1 MNIIP
6 LAQRDMR
13 LAQIEKEI
21 KHKKMLLVRKRRD
34 LDNKEKLNEY
44 LSGVR
49 TDYNKY
55 YDYIVEEKQQQ
66 LNTLNLLK
74 EYLDDLVR
82 TEHLVDR
89 QLKTVRHDQKDIL
102 NEINNIKTEL
112 DDIIEEDED
121 KHIKD
126 MGFNEKNKMIVY
138 K

>member
-102 NEINNIKTEL
+102 NEINNIKNEL

>member
-1 MNIIP
+1 MKMIS

-13 LAQIEKEI
+13 LSQIEKEI
-21 KHKKMLLVRKRRD
+21 KNKKMLLVRKRKD

-55 YDYIVEEKQQQ
+55 YNYIVEEKQQQ
-66 LNTLNLLK
+66 LNTLNLLN

-82 TEHLVDR
+82 TENLVDR
-89 QLKTVRHDQKDIL
+89 QLRTVRHDQKDIL
-102 NEINNIKTEL
+102 SEINNIKNEL
-112 DDIIEEDED
+112 DNIIEEDENKD
-121 KHIKD
+121 KDK
-126 MGFNEKNKMIVY
+126 GLNEKNKMIVY